1 MGQRSSKAKA
11 TPQEIA
17 AGMFRPEQLTC
28 NDIEKPPLEQ
38 LSCNDF
44 KKPTRII
51 SLDGNIG
58 VGKTTLLKTIQE
70 RFPQIVVVEEPV
82 DVWTTLKDAEGK
94 NLLELFYGDKRRWAF
109 SFQQAAMLSRLLLL
123 QKAIAE
129 AKPGQIILSE
139 RSVLTDR
146 FVFADML
153 QQAGDMSPLE
163 WTLYQHWYQAF
174 GSMLPMAGIL
184 YINTSVE
191 TAANRIQL
199 RARPGEEEI
208 SKDYLEALDKQ
219 HRAWIANTLLQ
230 KQEISTEDG
239 TDLESTVK
247 TLKEFFN
254 SV

>member
-1 MGQRSSKAKA
+1 
-11 TPQEIA
+11 
-17 AGMFRPEQLTC
+17 MFRPEQLTC